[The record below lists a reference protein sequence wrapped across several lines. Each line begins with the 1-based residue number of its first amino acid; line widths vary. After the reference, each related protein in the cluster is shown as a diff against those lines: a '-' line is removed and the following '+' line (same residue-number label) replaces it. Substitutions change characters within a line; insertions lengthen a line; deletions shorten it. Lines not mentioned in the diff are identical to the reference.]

1 MPELIDL
8 SGPVEEGQPVYP
20 GNQRTNIQVTSTHE
34 ESGYAWSQEVDTE
47 TDAIRRKLGAKRAG
61 DDEEHPLVRSLVI
74 SEHGPTHVDALTHLD
89 PTKDGS
95 IDELP
100 LDRFYGPAV
109 GLDVSNV
116 DPESFITA
124 NDLADA
130 AAKGDVTVRD
140 GDAVT
145 LHTGH
150 FDRTYDAADHERRH
164 SYLHDYTGLDES
176 GMRWLVEREITNVGI
191 DAPSI
196 DHASAMTT
204 KDYPAHDLCAEHDIL
219 NTENMANLGAVAG
232 RRYTLACF
240 PLKIDGGTGS
250 PVRPVAILDG

>member
-1 MPELIDL
+1 MVELIDL

-20 GNQRTNIQVTSTHE
+20 GNQTTGIQVTTTHE
-34 ESGYAWSQEVDTE
+34 ESGYAWSRAVDEE
-47 TDAIRRKLGAKRAG
+47 TDAIRRKLGAKRRG
-61 DDEEHPLVRSLVI
+61 DETEHPLVRSLTV

-100 LDRFYGPAV
+100 LERFYGEAV
-109 GLDVSNV
+109 GLDVSHV
-116 DPESFITA
+116 PPEEFVTA
-124 NDLADA
+124 SVLRA
-130 AAKGDVTVRD
+130 AAADGGVTVQD

-150 FDRTYDAADHERRH
+150 RERTYGVDDHEKRYA
-164 SYLHDYTGLDES
+164 YLHDYPGLDEE
-176 GMRWLVEREITNVGI
+176 GMRWLAERGVTNVGI

-196 DHASAMTT
+196 DHASAMET
-204 KDYPAHDLCAEHDIL
+204 KEYPAHDVCAEYEVL
-219 NTENMANLGAVAG
+219 NTENMANLDAVAG
-232 RRYTLACF
+232 RRFTLAAF

-250 PVRPVAILDG
+250 PIRPVAILE